1 MERFGD
7 YYEEKILPLKDL
19 EERELYGSACYGET
33 ELKPDLFGWKIT
45 VEGKYHFEADTELE
59 ARYLLVFL
67 ELGWRR
73 VKVPRDQ
80 ERLAEVL
87 PRLEYL
93 KRRADELINEKMSG
107 ILSRKL
113 RDEIRH
119 KTYRGISQKKETK
132 AEKSTKK
139 MKQAV

>member
-7 YYEEKILPLKDL
+7 YYEEKILPLKNL
-19 EERELYGSACYGET
+19 AERELHGSACYGET

-45 VEGKYHFEADTELE
+45 VEGKYNFEADTELE

-80 ERLAEVL
+80 ESLAEVL

-93 KRRADELINEKMSG
+93 KRRADEMINEKLSG
-107 ILSRKL
+107 ILSRKM
-113 RDEIRH
+113 RDEIRW
-119 KTYRGISQKKETK
+119 KTYRGISQKKEQ
-132 AEKSTKK
+132 KSLTPTKK
-139 MKQAV
+139 AKQSV